1 MKYRSNVLERSAT
14 MLIYTFLI
22 TLALLCVAPLVHI
35 LAVSFSAAWAAEGGD
50 VLFWPVDFTIQSY
63 EFVFT
68 KPQFLQSIGITLQRV
83 ILGVALSMLLTVM
96 AAYPLS
102 KEKSFFRFR
111 TVYAWIFVFTILF
124 SGGLIPWY
132 MTIRATGLLDSIW
145 ALVLPGAVPVFNIII
160 LLNFFRGLPKELEE
174 SAFVD
179 GAQHWTIL
187 FKIFIP
193 LSKPA
198 LATLT
203 LFSVVGHWNS
213 WFDGLILMN
222 SPEHYPL
229 SSYLQTVVIGRDFS
243 QMTAQEVMRLS
254 QISDRTFKSAQI
266 FVGALPVL
274 LLYPFLQKYFAKGIV
289 LGSVKG

>member
-1 MKYRSNVLERSAT
+1 MKYRSNVLERTAT
-14 MLIYTFLI
+14 LLIYSCLI
-22 TLALLCVAPLVHI
+22 LLSLLCIAPLIHI
-35 LAVSFSAAWAAEGGD
+35 LAVSFSSAWAAEAGD
-50 VLFWPVDFTIQSY
+50 VSFWPVGFTLQSY
-63 EFVFT
+63 EFVFH
-68 KPQFLQSIGITLQRV
+68 KPQFLNSLVVSLKRV
-83 ILGVALSMLLTVM
+83 VLGVTFSMVLTVM

-102 KEKSFFRFR
+102 KEARAFRFR
-111 TVYAWIFVFTILF
+111 TVYAWVFVFTILF

-132 MTIRATGLLDSIW
+132 MTIRTIGLLDSIW
-145 ALVLPGAVPVFNIII
+145 ALVLPGAVPVFNIIL
-160 LLNFFRGLPKELEE
+160 LLNFFRNLPKELEE

-203 LFSVVGHWNS
+203 LFCVVGQWNS

-222 SPEHYPL
+222 SPDNYPL
-229 SSYLQTVVIGRDFS
+229 SSYLQTVVIGRDLS
-243 QMTAQEVMRLS
+243 QMTAQEVLRLS
-254 QISDRTFKSAQI
+254 ETSNRTFKAAQI
-266 FVGALPVL
+266 FLGALPVL

>member
-1 MKYRSNVLERSAT
+1 MKYRSNLLERSAT
-14 MLIYTFLI
+14 LLIYSCLI
-22 TLALLCVAPLVHI
+22 ALALLCVAPLVHI
-35 LAVSFSAAWAAEGGD
+35 LAVSLSAAWAAEAGD
-50 VLFWPVDFTIQSY
+50 VLFWPVDFTWQSY

-68 KPQFLQSIGITLQRV
+68 KPQFLASIMVTFKRV
-83 ILGVALSMLLTVM
+83 LLGVSLSMILTVM

-102 KEKSFFRFR
+102 KEKGAFRFR
-111 TVYAWIFVFTILF
+111 TLYAWIFVFTILF

-132 MTIRATGLLDSIW
+132 MTIRAVGLLDSIW

-160 LLNFFRGLPKELEE
+160 LLNFFRGLPRELEE

-222 SPEHYPL
+222 SPDHYPL
-229 SSYLQTVVIGRDFS
+229 SSYLQTVVIGRDLS

-274 LLYPFLQKYFAKGIV
+274 LLYPFLQKYFVKGIV